1 MSFCETVCF
10 IELRPR
16 MGLCA
21 MGARRPRPPRTGA
34 SPTCARPDSGNSTPL
49 RSRAA
54 FRRDSATTDS
64 AHSGESPPGT
74 LGVAR
79 VRAVPVESGVVRVSG
94 RVSML

>member
-21 MGARRPRPPRTGA
+21 TNRLRGR
-34 SPTCARPDSGNSTPL
+34 SPSGPLGRLSDMRADSGNSTPL

-79 VRAVPVESGVVRVSG
+79 VRAVPVEWCGSPVG
-94 RVSML
+94 

>member
-1 MSFCETVCF
+1 MRRSVSSNFDPEWAYALNRYGPLAV
-10 IELRPR
+10 LPVL
-16 MGLCA
+16 GLGRLA
-21 MGARRPRPPRTGA
+21 DMRA
-34 SPTCARPDSGNSTPL
+34 DSGNSTPL

-79 VRAVPVESGVVRVSG
+79 VRAVPVEWCGSPVG
-94 RVSML
+94 

>member
-21 MGARRPRPPRTGA
+21 KPLRGRSPSSARSGA
-34 SPTCARPDSGNSTPL
+34 SPTCAPTAGIPL
-49 RSRAA
+49 RSGAA

-79 VRAVPVESGVVRVSG
+79 VRAVPVEWCGSPVG
-94 RVSML
+94 

>member
-21 MGARRPRPPRTGA
+21 KPLRWALAVLGPLGRLSDMRA
-34 SPTCARPDSGNSTPL
+34 DSGNSTPL

-79 VRAVPVESGVVRVSG
+79 VRAVPVEWCGSPVG
-94 RVSML
+94 

>member
-21 MGARRPRPPRTGA
+21 KPLRGR
-34 SPTCARPDSGNSTPL
+34 SPFGPLGRLSDMRADSGNSTPL

-79 VRAVPVESGVVRVSG
+79 VRAVPVEWCGSPVG
-94 RVSML
+94 